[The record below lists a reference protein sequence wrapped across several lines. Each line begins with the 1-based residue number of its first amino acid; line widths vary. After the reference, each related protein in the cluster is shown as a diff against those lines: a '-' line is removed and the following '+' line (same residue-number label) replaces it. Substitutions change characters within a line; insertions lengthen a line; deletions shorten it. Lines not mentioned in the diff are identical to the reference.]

1 MKTRPHLLLCRLS
14 SFAGALA
21 APFVSL
27 FGAAPDHAESD
38 RAFFDREIASM
49 MEQHNVPGVAAVLV
63 RRDGVEFTAGYGFAD
78 LQRRSPIDPERTVF
92 PLGSISKLLTSIAAL
107 QLVDSGAVDLHTDV
121 RAYLHDAPIDDRFDA
136 PITLHHLLTHTD
148 GFDARW
154 LVGGAARIPEKVL
167 PLSAMIARLP
177 PRTLP
182 PGEVYVYSDVGI
194 TLAGYLVER
203 VSRQPFADYVEQRIF
218 RPLGMTRTTFSP
230 RREFYSR
237 DRATGY
243 EYDRQGRFRSTPI
256 VYPHANPASGVTA
269 PVADI
274 APLIEELLRAFR
286 TGTSVLL
293 GPDSVSWLGEKR
305 FAHHPSFPGTGYG
318 FYELFHNGRRALVHG
333 GMLPGFTAVL
343 VLLPEADVGVCI
355 AANRFDLIAALEDD
369 LLRKIIDRFAPP
381 PPAPAPPIAVAPP
394 APAAA
399 RLGGRYRCDQYSHF
413 SIDKIFVLAG
423 LADEIEVEAQSDG
436 SLLFHPHGARWLPV
450 EPLLY
455 QQEGST
461 ERVRFEIDENGR
473 GQRILGSVQFMSYH
487 RIDFW
492 DDYRRH
498 TPIGAIL
505 VALTAIGGLL
515 GAWRMVRWLGYHGAN
530 CGRAMHLQRLT
541 AMLLPTTIVLMAAGL
556 AWILRDLDFLT
567 AAFGEPRSIA
577 WLRLIPLATAIIALV
592 LLVVGVRSIRRD
604 RVHRLESWV
613 YVASATAALLLL
625 PFLIH
630 WQLVRVPTPVV
641 AFVVRCL
648 SPSVL

>member
-1 MKTRPHLLLCRLS
+1 MKPRLPLLPRRPS

-21 APFVSL
+21 ASFVSL
-27 FGAAPDHAESD
+27 LGADLDHAESD

-107 QLVDSGAVDLHTDV
+107 QLVDSDAVDLHTDV
-121 RAYLHDAPIDDRFDA
+121 RTYLHDAPIDHRFDA

-154 LVGGAARIPEKVL
+154 LVGGAARVPEKVL

-243 EYDRQGRFRSTPI
+243 EYDRQGRFRATPI

-286 TGTSVLL
+286 TGTSALL
-293 GPDSVSWLGEKR
+293 GPDSIKWLGAKR

-318 FYELFHNGRRALVHG
+318 FYEFLHHGRRALVHG

-399 RLGGRYRCDQYSHF
+399 RLGGRYRCDQYSRF

-436 SLLFHPHGARWLPV
+436 CLLFHPQGTRWLPV

-461 ERVRFEIDENGR
+461 ERVRFQIDENGL

-498 TPIGAIL
+498 VPIGATL
-505 VALTAIGGLL
+505 VALTGLGGLL
-515 GAWRMVRWLGYHGAN
+515 GAWRMARWLGYRGAN

-541 AMLLPTTIVLMAAGL
+541 AMLLPVTIVVMAAGL
-556 AWILRDLDFLT
+556 AWILHDLEFLT

-577 WLRLIPLATAIIALV
+577 WLRLIPLVTAIVALV
-592 LLVVGVRSIRRD
+592 LLIVGVRTIRRD

-613 YVASATAALLLL
+613 YVASATAALLLM